1 MTSETKNTGIEPS
14 QPEGLAEVM
23 QEKAGS
29 EASSATL
36 PQVAMDKE
44 DTEKVN
50 QILAMKLPVIVK
62 IAEKRMTISE
72 ILKLAHGSLIQFEKG
87 AYQHFDLM
95 VNNSTIGLGQPV
107 KIGEQFGV
115 KITHIGDITDT
126 IRSMGETVEP

>member
-1 MTSETKNTGIEPS
+1 MASDTENTEME
-14 QPEGLAEVM
+14 QPLPDDLAELM
-23 QEKAGS
+23 QTEIAEAAISSNTPEPEKTNGA
-29 EASSATL
+29 
-36 PQVAMDKE
+36 DKNL
-44 DTEKVN
+44 N
-50 QILAMKLPVIVK
+50 QILSINLPVIVK

-72 ILKLAHGSLIQFEKG
+72 ILKLNHGSLIQFDKG

-126 IRSMGETVEP
+126 IRSMGETNES

>member
-1 MTSETKNTGIEPS
+1 
-14 QPEGLAEVM
+14 M
-23 QEKAGS
+23 QEKVGR
-29 EASSATL
+29 EAISATL
-36 PQVAMDKE
+36 PQVTMDKE
-44 DTEKVN
+44 DTKKVN

-72 ILKLAHGSLIQFEKG
+72 ILKLGHGSLIQFEKG

-126 IRSMGETVEP
+126 IRSMGETIEP